1 MEILLETKL
10 EDFFFKY
17 FDKDL
22 TLFIY
27 GIFSIWRSKKKN
39 FYVKVSSST
48 QFPEISKITLLIPW
62 GNGVLQKILNELVS
76 SSQLLKRHTQ

>member
-1 MEILLETKL
+1 MYGNFIRNEVRR
-10 EDFFFKY
+10 FFFKY

-27 GIFSIWRSKKKN
+27 GIFCIWRSKKKN
-39 FYVKVSSST
+39 IYVKVSSST

-76 SSQLLKRHTQ
+76 SSQLL